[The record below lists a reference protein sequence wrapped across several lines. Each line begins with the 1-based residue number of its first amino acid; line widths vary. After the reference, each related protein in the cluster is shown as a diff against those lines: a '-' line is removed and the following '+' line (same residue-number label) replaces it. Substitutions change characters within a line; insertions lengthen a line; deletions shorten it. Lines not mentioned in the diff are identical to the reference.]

1 MNIAISTTGSI
12 SHRCGSGPAEAE
24 AEAEAEEPAE
34 RTATRESAAR
44 EIALDT
50 NTPKSSTFIEV

>member
-12 SHRCGSGPAEAE
+12 SHRRGSGPAE